1 MRGDTAVPSSPPTEH
16 ARLASRP
23 TNEQHATD
31 AEAADVVAAHG
42 RNFLLRPC
50 TAPAER
56 LAAVARARRTDCV
69 VGDRVVYRRLNQ
81 DQAVIERVLPRR
93 NQVAR
98 SDAFRTKVIAANVDQ
113 AGVVVS
119 GEPPFDEALLIRVLV
134 ALEAEGIGCLIVASK
149 LDVAAARAAIAPRLA
164 VYRSLGYPVVET
176 AAAKSPPLLGELPAH
191 LRGKRTLL
199 LGESGMG
206 KSTLLNALV
215 PGADRQTAAISA
227 ALAAGRHTTTDTR
240 AFELPEGGWLLDSPG
255 FQTFEVRHLSR
266 WQVVHAMPEFRPLLG
281 HCRFN
286 DCSQVVYPGC
296 AIREAVREGS
306 VYPLRYKL
314 FTGIATA

>member
-1 MRGDTAVPSSPPTEH
+1 M
-16 ARLASRP
+16 
-23 TNEQHATD
+23 
-31 AEAADVVAAHG
+31 VAAHG
-42 RNFLLRPC
+42 RNFLLRPRA
-50 TAPAER
+50 APGER
-56 LAAVARARRTDCV
+56 MAAVVRARRTDCV
-69 VGDRVVYRRLNQ
+69 VGDEVAYRRLNR

-93 NQVAR
+93 NRVAR

-119 GEPPFDEALLIRVLV
+119 GEPPFDEALLVRVLV
-134 ALEAEGIGCLIVASK
+134 ALEAEGIGCLVVASK
-149 LDVAAARAAIAPRLA
+149 SDLAGARAAIAPRLA
-164 VYRSLGYPVVET
+164 VYRGLGYPVIET
-176 AAAKSPPLLGELPAH
+176 AAAGPSPQLGELSARV
-191 LRGKRTLL
+191 RGRRTLL

-255 FQTFEVRHLSR
+255 FQTFEVMHLTR
-266 WQVVHAMPEFRPLLG
+266 WQVAHAMPEFRSLLG
-281 HCRFN
+281 QCRFN
-286 DCSQVVYPGC
+286 DCSHGDDPGC
-296 AIREAVREGS
+296 AIRAAAQDGS
-306 VYPLRYKL
+306 IDPLRYKL